1 MTFEKIPRQ
10 FSSVGLGL
18 PLVGSVSEK
27 SEPRDRVASFFDRFV
42 KRYRPQKQRVEVPK
56 DSNNPD
62 FN

>member
-27 SEPRDRVASFFDRFV
+27 SEPRDRVASFFSV
-42 KRYRPQKQRVEVPK
+42 CEKVSSPETE
-56 DSNNPD
+56 S
-62 FN
+62 

>member
-27 SEPRDRVASFFDRFV
+27 VSREIELLLFSRFV